1 MQLNQS
7 IWFYLAIP
15 LLWLSTPTFSATTQ
29 TTGPANKQSAST
41 LYKEECAS
49 CHMAYPAELL
59 PARSW
64 KKILNSL
71 DKHFGDNATLDPAT
85 LQTLSQYLQDN
96 SADASDSRRGR
107 KILRTITGDSTPLR
121 ITETP
126 YIRRKHHEIPARYIT
141 GNPQV
146 KSLSNCVACHQ
157 GAERSS
163 YNEHDVRIPGYGRW
177 DD

>member
-1 MQLNQS
+1 MKLNQS
-7 IWFYLAIP
+7 KWFYLAIP
-15 LLWLSTPTFSATTQ
+15 LLWLSAPTFSATAQ
-29 TTGPANKQSAST
+29 TTGHANKQSAST

-85 LQTLSQYLQDN
+85 LHTLSQYLQDN
-96 SADASDSRRGR
+96 SADGGDSRRGR
-107 KILRTITGDSTPLR
+107 KILRTITGDNTPLR

-126 YIRRKHHEIPARYIT
+126 YIRGKHHEIPARYIT

-163 YNEHDVRIPGYGRW
+163 FHEHDVRIPGYGRW